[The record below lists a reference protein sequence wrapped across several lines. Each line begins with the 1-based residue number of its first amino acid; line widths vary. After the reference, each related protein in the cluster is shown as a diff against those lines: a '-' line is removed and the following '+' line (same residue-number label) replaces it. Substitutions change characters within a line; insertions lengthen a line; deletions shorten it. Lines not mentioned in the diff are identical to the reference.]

1 MCPALLRFLAWPRR
15 DEGAYPQRS
24 VTEEQRRPGQKSEA
38 TLRARALWAVCR
50 RCSLLTDRC
59 GYARRSRLAIQP
71 KALSRGAHGYFNR
84 LLMPFP
90 RPKKSPA
97 RPGPKPAPPA
107 STAAGTVEE
116 APVSRSNVVGT
127 LLALFGIMITAFTM
141 EGAQPSSLARFAAIG
156 VAISLGIS
164 VLADLRHGVRNVIRA
179 DVMALAAFYFL
190 TLFEF
195 LFPQE

>member
-38 TLRARALWAVCR
+38 TLRARALWAVWR

-84 LLMPFP
+84 LLSRGDLF
-90 RPKKSPA
+90 A
-97 RPGPKPAPPA
+97 RQLR
-107 STAAGTVEE
+107 AA
-116 APVSRSNVVGT
+116 
-127 LLALFGIMITAFTM
+127 
-141 EGAQPSSLARFAAIG
+141 
-156 VAISLGIS
+156 
-164 VLADLRHGVRNVIRA
+164 HGVLRA
-179 DVMALAAFYFL
+179 HGFRR
-190 TLFEF
+190 
-195 LFPQE
+195 

>member
-38 TLRARALWAVCR
+38 TLRARALWAVWR

-84 LLMPFP
+84 LL
-90 RPKKSPA
+90 KLIA
-97 RPGPKPAPPA
+97 RRAAPAP
-107 STAAGTVEE
+107 
-116 APVSRSNVVGT
+116 
-127 LLALFGIMITAFTM
+127 ITKQGRTRRQ
-141 EGAQPSSLARFAAIG
+141 ETDTGR
-156 VAISLGIS
+156 
-164 VLADLRHGVRNVIRA
+164 LRHT
-179 DVMALAAFYFL
+179 D
-190 TLFEF
+190 
-195 LFPQE
+195 QEIVLHLR